1 MAISKSLLQL
11 TGSLANVSMYKL
23 HGGEQVVVR
32 MKGGPSKDHIKK
44 WPQFEKLRKNNSE
57 WTGCTRMA
65 SEIRCSFSAMN
76 RLEDYPVTGALN
88 AICKQIQKLD
98 TEYEPGSRSV
108 NLTQH
113 KEMLNGFSF
122 SRNQVL
128 ESVLRVSI
136 ETTLDMVTGEAHITI
151 PQVNTDM
158 YLYNFRKL
166 PYYRIIANLSSTC
179 DTIMNDEEKGYKS
192 PYYVT
197 CDRELGV
204 FESEW
209 MPAAGVQPALDI
221 LASGLLTG
229 KFTPSTTFNPNDHRA
244 FNRNG
249 EAFDKGETFAGIDY
263 LKGLNAVEEIML
275 AGRTGRSWL
284 ASFPVLL
291 AFFAVRSDLL
301 PKYPLRVMEM
311 AMEPA
316 FYTHIHG
323 GITIRTLLSLLRYR
337 LALRH
342 TSPRVEVL
350 LRFSRWESSC
360 AVPHTGGRSGS
371 KPPTPF
377 RRHSSKPV
385 RVQAPA
391 TQAEK

>member
-1 MAISKSLLQL
+1 
-11 TGSLANVSMYKL
+11 
-23 HGGEQVVVR
+23 
-32 MKGGPSKDHIKK
+32 
-44 WPQFEKLRKNNSE
+44 
-57 WTGCTRMA
+57 MA

-263 LKGLNAVEEIML
+263 LKGLNAVEEIKKLFPADSNL
-275 AGRTGRSWL
+275 AANALKWILMFPEVSCIIPG
-284 ASFPVLL
+284 ASSPDQILSNQN
-291 AFFAVRSDLL
+291 ASEL
-301 PKYPLRVMEM
+301 PELSNDQME
-311 AMEPA
+311 
-316 FYTHIHG
+316 
-323 GITIRTLLSLLRYR
+323 GIKQIYEQYIL
-337 LALRH
+337 
-342 TSPRVEVL
+342 PDVV
-350 LRFSRWESSC
+350 
-360 AVPHTGGRSGS
+360 
-371 KPPTPF
+371 K
-377 RRHSSKPV
+377 
-385 RVQAPA
+385 
-391 TQAEK
+391 EKW